1 MNYKLFSERAAN
13 GGADLFIATL
23 TNVTITPASWKM
35 GIGRARIPVPGW
47 LQANCD
53 EDLANE
59 LAAEQPYFLAGSD
72 GERFDFE
79 LAQADKAIVKSGNSF
94 RIAIL

>member
-1 MNYKLFSERAAN
+1 MNYKLLRERAAPDQ
-13 GGADLFIATL
+13 ADLFIASL
-23 TNVTITPASWKM
+23 RNVEITPASWKL
-35 GIGRARIPVPGW
+35 GIGRARVPVPGS
-47 LQANCD
+47 LQASCD

-59 LAAEQPYFLAGSD
+59 LVAEQPYFLSGPD

-79 LAQADKAIVKSGNSF
+79 LALGDKTVLKNGNVF